1 MFKIKFIFLIELIL
15 TFSMKLQFLLN
26 EIQIFFYITA
36 LYNAVKE
43 GNVEIV
49 KLLLINPKID
59 INAQNISNVKY

>member
-1 MFKIKFIFLIELIL
+1 MKFKF
-15 TFSMKLQFLLN
+15 
-26 EIQIFFYITA
+26 FFYIPA

-59 INAQNISNVKY
+59 INAQKISNVKY